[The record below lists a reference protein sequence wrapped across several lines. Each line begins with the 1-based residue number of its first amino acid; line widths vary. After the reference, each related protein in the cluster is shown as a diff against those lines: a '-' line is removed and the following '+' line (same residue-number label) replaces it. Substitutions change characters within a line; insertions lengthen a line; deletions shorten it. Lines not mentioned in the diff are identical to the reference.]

1 MIFINKYLIDLKLND
16 FKINC
21 YGNIDNNKI
30 LFIHNNINYTFDI
43 DKTILIK
50 EDNNYLFTFLFK
62 NNILILHDK
71 IQNKDINISLLI
83 NKLEIFEKKIII
95 IPHTYDKDF
104 YAKKVNKNNEKIVI
118 SYLGHCDDER
128 TPKCFFEALGRLK
141 SKHDNISD
149 KLIVNFYG
157 DLSVKDKAR
166 IIDEEIYDFVK
177 VRKPVTYFESLKIMQ
192 ESDWLL
198 LIDANLGQYINE
210 NIFFAAKIADYLG
223 ANNNI
228 LGITMEKGASAD
240 ILRETNSIISA
251 REIKIMTSWKSY
263 YTSRSLIVSFT

>member
-1 MIFINKYLIDLKLND
+1 MIQLNTYAIILRWNLEVIFINKYLIDLKLND

-95 IPHTYDKDF
+95 NYQIEDDRFNLTLTYTEGGNYGHWKRIKNS
-104 YAKKVNKNNEKIVI
+104 YKK
-118 SYLGHCDDER
+118 
-128 TPKCFFEALGRLK
+128 
-141 SKHDNISD
+141 
-149 KLIVNFYG
+149 
-157 DLSVKDKAR
+157 
-166 IIDEEIYDFVK
+166 
-177 VRKPVTYFESLKIMQ
+177 
-192 ESDWLL
+192 
-198 LIDANLGQYINE
+198 
-210 NIFFAAKIADYLG
+210 
-223 ANNNI
+223 
-228 LGITMEKGASAD
+228 
-240 ILRETNSIISA
+240 
-251 REIKIMTSWKSY
+251 
-263 YTSRSLIVSFT
+263 

>member
-95 IPHTYDKDF
+95 NYQIEDDRFNLTLTYTEGGNYGHWKRIKNS
-104 YAKKVNKNNEKIVI
+104 YKK
-118 SYLGHCDDER
+118 
-128 TPKCFFEALGRLK
+128 
-141 SKHDNISD
+141 
-149 KLIVNFYG
+149 
-157 DLSVKDKAR
+157 
-166 IIDEEIYDFVK
+166 
-177 VRKPVTYFESLKIMQ
+177 
-192 ESDWLL
+192 
-198 LIDANLGQYINE
+198 
-210 NIFFAAKIADYLG
+210 
-223 ANNNI
+223 
-228 LGITMEKGASAD
+228 
-240 ILRETNSIISA
+240 
-251 REIKIMTSWKSY
+251 
-263 YTSRSLIVSFT
+263 